1 MSQSSYK
8 LLNRKGGG
16 SISTI
21 MFNLWLLTI
30 KLICIFSFAYSS
42 QLDYRYAC
50 LDQSSTPPSTA
61 HQTNLNKLLSLLSSD
76 SATSNGF
83 GTKISGINYD
93 QNNMIYGLYFC
104 RGDVNASICH
114 SCVENA
120 SKLIKQQCPNN
131 ATAILWCPFC
141 LLRYSNNNFFGKL
154 AVRPRIPMFDAT
166 QNFTSVG
173 EFDSDARILMN
184 GLIQVGSQARLMFG
198 THMFNINGTQ
208 RRYGWVQCSRDITK
222 EQCRTCLSNMLEDVE
237 NCCKEKRV
245 WRIFSPSC
253 VVMYETQPFFLKGV
267 NDDAFES
274 QKAKENDIRSI
285 ILTTVVGTGIVVV
298 TLLALCTNYFRRLK
312 QKQGKFSHS
321 IMIFNCSCSF
331 VTNLY
336 IAENYWKM
344 LRMRSKLR
352 LQFRCRDFKIIYT
365 ATAIAIAVTLQTFI
379 LRKNT
384 RKCSRCYRNFDFV
397 AGTSKSFIYC
407 YHNCDFRYATN
418 LYNATKCS
426 QCDQNC
432 YFVGETSKSFVM
444 RL

>member
-1 MSQSSYK
+1 MHLSYLK
-8 LLNRKGGG
+8 LTKKQKQTRYQISLRRHIITSVSILLNNFHKQ
-16 SISTI
+16 
-21 MFNLWLLTI
+21 LT
-30 KLICIFSFAYSS
+30 LS
-42 QLDYRYAC
+42 C
-50 LDQSSTPPSTA
+50 L
-61 HQTNLNKLLSLLSSD
+61 
-76 SATSNGF
+76 
-83 GTKISGINYD
+83 
-93 QNNMIYGLYFC
+93 
-104 RGDVNASICH
+104 VNA
-114 SCVENA
+114 
-120 SKLIKQQCPNN
+120 
-131 ATAILWCPFC
+131 
-141 LLRYSNNNFFGKL
+141 
-154 AVRPRIPMFDAT
+154 
-166 QNFTSVG
+166 
-173 EFDSDARILMN
+173 
-184 GLIQVGSQARLMFG
+184 
-198 THMFNINGTQ
+198 
-208 RRYGWVQCSRDITK
+208 
-222 EQCRTCLSNMLEDVE
+222 
-237 NCCKEKRV
+237 
-245 WRIFSPSC
+245 
-253 VVMYETQPFFLKGV
+253 
-267 NDDAFES
+267 
-274 QKAKENDIRSI
+274 AKENDIRSI